1 MKKYV
6 IIPDFVPLYAM
17 RKVFGPQTG
26 PIRKPIKVDT
36 EIIRELLKQKPL
48 VRVFEVKLTNV
59 KLGTYDDKIELTL
72 QNYDKEDLF
81 ASKEPEKTETKPD
94 EESMDK
100 EFQATVEEKKE
111 EVVSD
116 TATENTLAEPVASDS
131 MGVELRI
138 DSDTDKDTTD
148 AKSDDAD
155 IAELVDAV
163 TENETTAATET
174 TEASDKKSEEVAG
187 AADTTTTTQPLTR
200 AQRRAME
207 RERRNSANK

>member
-36 EIIRELLKQKPL
+36 EIVRELLKQKPP

-100 EFQATVEEKKE
+100 ESQATVEEKKE

-148 AKSDDAD
+148 EKSDDAD

>member
-26 PIRKPIKVDT
+26 PIRKPIKVDI
-36 EIIRELLKQKPL
+36 EIIRELLKQKPS

-94 EESMDK
+94 EESMGK
-100 EFQATVEEKKE
+100 ESQATADEKKE

-131 MGVELRI
+131 MGVELRG
-138 DSDTDKDTTD
+138 DTDTDKDTTD
-148 AKSDDAD
+148 EKSDDAD

>member
-17 RKVFGPQTG
+17 RKIFGPQTG

-36 EIIRELLKQKPL
+36 EIIRELLKQKPP

-100 EFQATVEEKKE
+100 ESQAPTDEKKE
-111 EVVSD
+111 EEASD
-116 TATENTLAEPVASDS
+116 IASEPVLAEPIASDS
-131 MGVELRI
+131 MGVELRVN
-138 DSDTDKDTTD
+138 SDTD

-163 TENETTAATET
+163 TEEETTVATENTET
-174 TEASDKKSEEVAG
+174 TEKKSEEVAG

-200 AQRRAME
+200 AQRRALE

>member
-36 EIIRELLKQKPL
+36 EIIRELLKQKPP

-100 EFQATVEEKKE
+100 ESQATVEEKKE

-131 MGVELRI
+131 MGVELRV

-148 AKSDDAD
+148 EKSDDSD

-187 AADTTTTTQPLTR
+187 AAETTENTKPLTR

>member
-36 EIIRELLKQKPL
+36 EIIRELLKQKPP

-100 EFQATVEEKKE
+100 ESQATVEEKKE

-131 MGVELRI
+131 MGVELRV
-138 DSDTDKDTTD
+138 DSGTDKDTTD
-148 AKSDDAD
+148 EKSDDSD

-163 TENETTAATET
+163 TENETTAATEN
-174 TEASDKKSEEVAG
+174 TETVEKKSEEVAG

>member
-36 EIIRELLKQKPL
+36 EIIRELLKQKPP

-100 EFQATVEEKKE
+100 ESQATVEEKKE

-116 TATENTLAEPVASDS
+116 TATDNTLAEPVASDS
-131 MGVELRI
+131 MGVKLRV

>member
-36 EIIRELLKQKPL
+36 EIIRELLKQKPP

-72 QNYDKEDLF
+72 QNYGKEDLF

-100 EFQATVEEKKE
+100 ESQATVEEKKE

-131 MGVELRI
+131 MGVELRV

-148 AKSDDAD
+148 EKSDDAD

>member
-36 EIIRELLKQKPL
+36 EIIRELLKQKPP

-100 EFQATVEEKKE
+100 DSQATVEEKKE

-131 MGVELRI
+131 MGVELRV

-148 AKSDDAD
+148 VKSDDAD

>member
-36 EIIRELLKQKPL
+36 EIIRELLKQKPP

-100 EFQATVEEKKE
+100 ESQATVEEKKE

-131 MGVELRI
+131 MGVELRV

-148 AKSDDAD
+148 VKSDDAD

>member
-36 EIIRELLKQKPL
+36 EIIRELLKQKPP

-100 EFQATVEEKKE
+100 ESQATVEEKKE

-131 MGVELRI
+131 MGVELRV

-148 AKSDDAD
+148 EKSDDAD

>member
-36 EIIRELLKQKPL
+36 EIIRELLKQKPP

-100 EFQATVEEKKE
+100 ESQATADEKKE

-116 TATENTLAEPVASDS
+116 IATENTLAEPVASDS

-187 AADTTTTTQPLTR
+187 AAETAENTKPLTR
-200 AQRRAME
+200 AQRRALE
-207 RERRNSANK
+207 RERRNSANN

>member
-1 MKKYV
+1 
-6 IIPDFVPLYAM
+6 
-17 RKVFGPQTG
+17 
-26 PIRKPIKVDT
+26 
-36 EIIRELLKQKPL
+36 
-48 VRVFEVKLTNV
+48 
-59 KLGTYDDKIELTL
+59 
-72 QNYDKEDLF
+72 
-81 ASKEPEKTETKPD
+81 
-94 EESMDK
+94 MDK
-100 EFQATVEEKKE
+100 ESQATVEEKKE

-131 MGVELRI
+131 MGVELRV

-148 AKSDDAD
+148 EKSDNAD

>member
-6 IIPDFVPLYAM
+6 IIPDFVPLYVM

-36 EIIRELLKQKPL
+36 EIIRELLKQKPQ

-100 EFQATVEEKKE
+100 ESQATVEEKKE

-131 MGVELRI
+131 MGVELRV

-148 AKSDDAD
+148 EKSDDAD

-200 AQRRAME
+200 AQRRALE
-207 RERRNSANK
+207 RERRNSANN

>member
-1 MKKYV
+1 M
-6 IIPDFVPLYAM
+6 
-17 RKVFGPQTG
+17 
-26 PIRKPIKVDT
+26 
-36 EIIRELLKQKPL
+36 
-48 VRVFEVKLTNV
+48 FEVKLTNV

-81 ASKEPEKTETKPD
+81 ASKEPEKAETKPD

-100 EFQATVEEKKE
+100 ESQATVEEKKE

-131 MGVELRI
+131 MGVELRV

-148 AKSDDAD
+148 VKSDDAD

>member
-36 EIIRELLKQKPL
+36 EIIRELLKQKPP

-100 EFQATVEEKKE
+100 ESQATVEEKKE

-131 MGVELRI
+131 MGVELRV

-148 AKSDDAD
+148 VKSDDAD

-187 AADTTTTTQPLTR
+187 AADTTTTAQPLTR

>member
-36 EIIRELLKQKPL
+36 EIIRELLKQKPP

-100 EFQATVEEKKE
+100 ESQAIVEEKKE

-131 MGVELRI
+131 MGVELRV

-148 AKSDDAD
+148 VKSDDAD

>member
-17 RKVFGPQTG
+17 RKIFGPQTG

-36 EIIRELLKQKPL
+36 EIIRELLKQKPP

-100 EFQATVEEKKE
+100 ESQATDEKKKE
-111 EVVSD
+111 ETSD
-116 TATENTLAEPVASDS
+116 TASEPVLDEPIASDS
-131 MGVELRI
+131 MGVELRAN
-138 DSDTDKDTTD
+138 SDTDKDKTD

-163 TENETTAATET
+163 TEEETTVATENTET
-174 TEASDKKSEEVAG
+174 TEKKSEEVAG
-187 AADTTTTTQPLTR
+187 AAETTENTKPLTR
-200 AQRRAME
+200 AQRRALE
-207 RERRNSANK
+207 RERRNSANN

>member
-36 EIIRELLKQKPL
+36 EIIRELLKQKPP

-100 EFQATVEEKKE
+100 ESQATADEKKE

-155 IAELVDAV
+155 IVELVDAV

>member
-36 EIIRELLKQKPL
+36 EIIRELLKQKPP

-81 ASKEPEKTETKPD
+81 ASKEPEKTEAKPD

-100 EFQATVEEKKE
+100 ESQATVEEKKE

-131 MGVELRI
+131 MGVELRV
-138 DSDTDKDTTD
+138 DSGTDKDTAD
-148 AKSDDAD
+148 EKSDDAD

-163 TENETTAATET
+163 TENETTAATKT

>member
-36 EIIRELLKQKPL
+36 EIIRELLKQKPP

-100 EFQATVEEKKE
+100 ESQTATEEKKE
-111 EVVSD
+111 VEVSNTVS
-116 TATENTLAEPVASDS
+116 EPILDEPIASDS
-131 MGVELRI
+131 MGVELRVN
-138 DSDTDKDTTD
+138 SDTDKDKTD

-200 AQRRAME
+200 AQRRALE

>member
-36 EIIRELLKQKPL
+36 EIIRELLKQKPP

-100 EFQATVEEKKE
+100 ESQATVEEKKE

-131 MGVELRI
+131 MGVELRV

-148 AKSDDAD
+148 EKSDDAD

-207 RERRNSANK
+207 RERRNSANN

>member
-36 EIIRELLKQKPL
+36 EIIRELLKQKPP

-100 EFQATVEEKKE
+100 ESQATVEEKKE

-148 AKSDDAD
+148 TKSDDSD

>member
-36 EIIRELLKQKPL
+36 EIIRELLKQKPP

-100 EFQATVEEKKE
+100 ESQATVEEKKE

-131 MGVELRI
+131 MGVELRVY
-138 DSDTDKDTTD
+138 SDTDKDTTD
-148 AKSDDAD
+148 EKSDDAD

>member
-36 EIIRELLKQKPL
+36 EIIRELLKQKPP

-100 EFQATVEEKKE
+100 ESQATADEKKE

-148 AKSDDAD
+148 VKSDDAD

>member
-36 EIIRELLKQKPL
+36 EIIRELLKQKPP

-81 ASKEPEKTETKPD
+81 ASKEPENTETKPD

-100 EFQATVEEKKE
+100 ESQATVEEKKE
-111 EVVSD
+111 EVVSS

-131 MGVELRI
+131 MGVELRV

-148 AKSDDAD
+148 EKSDDAD

>member
-36 EIIRELLKQKPL
+36 EIIRELLKQKPP

-81 ASKEPEKTETKPD
+81 ASKEPENTETKPD

-100 EFQATVEEKKE
+100 ESQATVEEKKE

-131 MGVELRI
+131 MGVELRV

-148 AKSDDAD
+148 VKSDDAD

>member
-36 EIIRELLKQKPL
+36 EIIRELLKQKPP

-100 EFQATVEEKKE
+100 ESQATVEEKKE

-131 MGVELRI
+131 MGVELRV
-138 DSDTDKDTTD
+138 DSGTDKDTAD
-148 AKSDDAD
+148 EKSDDAD

-163 TENETTAATET
+163 TENETTAATKT

-200 AQRRAME
+200 AQSRAME

>member
-36 EIIRELLKQKPL
+36 EIIRELLKQKPP

-100 EFQATVEEKKE
+100 ESQAIVEEKKE

-131 MGVELRI
+131 MGVELRV

-148 AKSDDAD
+148 EKSDDAD

>member
-36 EIIRELLKQKPL
+36 EIIRELLKQKPP

-81 ASKEPEKTETKPD
+81 ASKEPENTEMKPD

-100 EFQATVEEKKE
+100 ESQATVEEKKE

-131 MGVELRI
+131 MGVELRV

-148 AKSDDAD
+148 EKSDDSD

>member
-36 EIIRELLKQKPL
+36 EIIRELLKQKPP

-100 EFQATVEEKKE
+100 ESQATVEEKKE

>member
-36 EIIRELLKQKPL
+36 EIIRELLKQKPP

-100 EFQATVEEKKE
+100 ESQATVEEKKE

-131 MGVELRI
+131 MGVELRVY
-138 DSDTDKDTTD
+138 SDTDKDTTD
-148 AKSDDAD
+148 EKSDDAD

-163 TENETTAATET
+163 TENETTAATKT

>member
-36 EIIRELLKQKPL
+36 EIIRELLKQKPP

-72 QNYDKEDLF
+72 QNYGKEDLF

-100 EFQATVEEKKE
+100 ESQTATEEKKE
-111 EVVSD
+111 VEVSNTVS
-116 TATENTLAEPVASDS
+116 EPILDEPIASDS
-131 MGVELRI
+131 MGVELRVE
-138 DSDTDKDTTD
+138 TTSG
-148 AKSDDAD
+148 AAETEIKSDDAD

-163 TENETTAATET
+163 TEEETTVATEN
-174 TEASDKKSEEVAG
+174 TETVEKKSEEVAG
-187 AADTTTTTQPLTR
+187 AAETTENTKPLTR
-200 AQRRAME
+200 AQRRALE
-207 RERRNSANK
+207 RERRNSANN

>member
-36 EIIRELLKQKPL
+36 EIIRELLKQKPP

-100 EFQATVEEKKE
+100 ESQATVEEKKE

-116 TATENTLAEPVASDS
+116 TVTENTLAEPVASDS
-131 MGVELRI
+131 MGVELRV

-148 AKSDDAD
+148 EKSDDAD

-200 AQRRAME
+200 AQRRALE

>member
-6 IIPDFVPLYAM
+6 IIPDFIPLYAM

-36 EIIRELLKQKPL
+36 EIIRELLKQKPP

-100 EFQATVEEKKE
+100 ESQATADEKKE

-116 TATENTLAEPVASDS
+116 TAIENTLTEPVASDS
-131 MGVELRI
+131 MGVELRV

-148 AKSDDAD
+148 EKSDDSD

-174 TEASDKKSEEVAG
+174 TEASDRKSEEVAG

>member
-36 EIIRELLKQKPL
+36 EIIRELLKQKPP

-100 EFQATVEEKKE
+100 ESQATVEEKKE

-148 AKSDDAD
+148 TKSDDSD

-163 TENETTAATET
+163 TENETTAANET

>member
-36 EIIRELLKQKPL
+36 EIIRELLKQKPP

-100 EFQATVEEKKE
+100 ESQATVEEKKE

-163 TENETTAATET
+163 TEEETTAATET